1 MNWLRTSGSGVHEKA
16 RRNSRARIYCRE
28 RAMLDSERKIF
39 WLEQAEEWEQR
50 ALLEIALNFREC
62 NLDKTSSEAGTSV
75 EP

>member
-1 MNWLRTSGSGVHEKA
+1 MKKLVEIRGLES
-16 RRNSRARIYCRE
+16 ICRE